1 MKRENN
7 GQKDS
12 LPHYQSRCAALRR
25 DRVRFIAVYIVLFS
39 IAQYVSFLITGGEQ
53 TQLIESTYTVIGLEC
68 GGLLLKRIVEKAFG
82 HRNTE
87 ED

>member
-1 MKRENN
+1 MMGKKIRSPTT
-7 GQKDS
+7 K
-12 LPHYQSRCAALRR
+12 AAAQRFAVTAL
-25 DRVRFIAVYIVLFS
+25 RFIAIYIVLFS
-39 IAQYVSFLITGGEQ
+39 IAQYVSFLTTGSEQ

-82 HRNTE
+82 RRNTE

>member
-1 MKRENN
+1 MEYEAEK
-7 GQKDS
+7 S
-12 LPHYQSRCAALRR
+12 FPHHQSISAALRR
-25 DRVRFIAVYIVLFS
+25 DRAAVHRGLHRAVFHCAVCQLPDHGS
-39 IAQYVSFLITGGEQ
+39 EQ

-82 HRNTE
+82 RRNTE

>member
-1 MKRENN
+1 MSMKQRNRSPTT
-7 GQKDS
+7 K
-12 LPHYQSRCAALRR
+12 AAVQRFAVIAL
-25 DRVRFIAVYIVLFS
+25 RFIAVYIVLFS
-39 IAQYVSFLITGGEQ
+39 IAQYVSFLITGSEQ

-82 HRNTE
+82 RRNTE